1 VLPVPLAS
9 RRSGSRIRRPLATA
23 VEDDDAGA
31 HEFCAPTEEPAG
43 FDIFDNDREAKSMVT
58 GAPFQEIIDSAQ
70 KCNLDRARLKLR
82 DRRPE
87 GKSTLC
93 EREDVIGAVF
103 YD

>member
-9 RRSGSRIRRPLATA
+9 RRSGSRIFGKHPLATA

-43 FDIFDNDREAKSMVT
+43 FDIFDNDREAKSIVT
-58 GAPFQEIIDSAQ
+58 GRIIDSAQ

-82 DRRPE
+82 DRRPG

>member
-23 VEDDDAGA
+23 VEGDDAGA

-43 FDIFDNDREAKSMVT
+43 FDIFDNDREVKSMVT

-70 KCNLDRARLKLR
+70 KCNLDRRVLSCGIA
-82 DRRPE
+82 DRE
-87 GKSTLC
+87 GNQRCASV
-93 EREDVIGAVF
+93 RM
-103 YD
+103 